1 MRIFTFFFTLYL
13 ALLSSSFVY
22 SQDVHY
28 SQRLV
33 LDRERNPTFFNHFD
47 GKWQL
52 YSAYRQQWAAVGE
65 PFVSS
70 TANLVR
76 KIKTSQKGLDFF
88 AAAGFTNDQSG
99 DVKLDMNQLALVFG
113 AQLQTE
119 YGTFEA
125 ALNNQWVTK
134 SMNLNGVTF
143 PEQYDRSIGRFNEQL
158 ASGENLPANSLDFFN
173 FNFGL
178 SWEKQLDP
186 LWRLRT
192 GLSLSNL
199 TEPEESFFDENNRK
213 NRGYG
218 LQLLG
223 SYAGFNGKVLEPYLS
238 YYRAKGASELVLGS
252 ALSFQMLKGD
262 LVQSIKP
269 FLYVRTGVDRQTD
282 ALIVGS
288 RVELL
293 NFDLG
298 LSYDVNV
305 SELELATQ
313 NRGSFE
319 LSLVYTLDYL
329 TPKIR
334 RLPCE
339 RY

>member
-1 MRIFTFFFTLYL
+1 MRILTFFCTLFI
-13 ALLSSSFVY
+13 ALISSTFGY

-47 GKWQL
+47 GKWQV
-52 YSAYRQQWAAVGE
+52 YSAYRQQWAAIGE

-76 KIKTSQKGLDFF
+76 KIKSGRKGLNFF

-99 DVKLDMNQLALVFG
+99 DVKLDMNQVALVFG
-113 AQLQTE
+113 AEMKTQ

-125 ALNNQWVTK
+125 ALNNQWVGK
-134 SMNLNGVTF
+134 SINLNGVTF

-158 ASGENLPANSLDFFN
+158 ASGENLPANSLSFFN

-178 SWEKQLDP
+178 SWEKQLNP
-186 LWRLRT
+186 LWGLR
-192 GLSLSNL
+192 GGFSLSNL
-199 TEPEESFFDENNRK
+199 LEPEESLFDEDNRK

-218 LQLLG
+218 LQFLG
-223 SYAGFNGKVLEPYLS
+223 TYSGFKGKTLEPYLA

-252 ALSFQMLKGD
+252 ALRFYALKSD
-262 LVQSIKP
+262 LVQAIKP
-269 FLYVRTGVDRQTD
+269 FLYVRSGVDRVTD
-282 ALIVGS
+282 ALIIGS
-288 RVELL
+288 RIELL

-319 LSLVYTLDYL
+319 VSLVYTLDYL
-329 TPKIR
+329 KPKIR